1 MLIAQKQSA
10 IFSSN
15 STTHILLHDCQ
26 KLGVVVAETFLTR
39 VFLKVHSTL
48 RQIHVVGALYH
59 VVN

>member
-26 KLGVVVAETFLTR
+26 KLGVVAETFLTR